1 MPTLTIYLADNL
13 EVLPTLSAES
23 VALIY
28 IDPPFSTG
36 KVRRH
41 TRLATT
47 RDEAGD
53 RVGFGGRTYR
63 STALGARHYA
73 DAFEDYLALLEPR
86 LAQARRTLRPDG
98 SLFVHLDYREVHYV
112 KVLLDDLLGRAAYEL
127 GRDCLLIDNN
137 PQAIE
142 VMAQRFRGKEVIWRG
157 CAPW

>member
-13 EVLPTLSAES
+13 EVLPTLRAES

-28 IDPPFSTG
+28 IDPSFSTG
-36 KVRRH
+36 KARRH

-63 STALGARHYA
+63 STALGARYYA

-86 LAQARRTLRPDG
+86 LAQARCILQPDG

-112 KVLLDDLLGRAAYEL
+112 KVLLDDLFGRGGL
-127 GRDCLLIDNN
+127 
-137 PQAIE
+137 
-142 VMAQRFRGKEVIWRG
+142 
-157 CAPW
+157 